1 MIGGAHH
8 VIILDHH
15 ILLGPIPVVLI
26 IIHHLLDEGI
36 IQGPF
41 LLEIRGII
49 QGPFLLKIGGTG
61 KDLTQGLLM
70 AQEAGAR

>member
-8 VIILDHH
+8 VVILDHH

-41 LLEIRGII
+41 LLEI
-49 QGPFLLKIGGTG
+49 GGTG
-61 KDLTQGLLM
+61 KDLTQGLLT